1 MTNFNPPCQIDLK
14 IERQKYENWQTQCE
28 WIDILEYG
36 NWQAHR
42 KNSTRWYKNGQLH
55 REDGPAVEWV
65 DGSKEWFIDGKHHR
79 ENGPAIE
86 WDDGKRE
93 WYLNGV
99 RHRENGPAVE
109 YPDGKKQWYLNG
121 KLERVEFPAKEIKTL
136 REKFFGSE
144 SLLGKAFKK

>member
-1 MTNFNPPCQIDLK
+1 MKTGRHSANGLIFLNMETGK
-14 IERQKYENWQTQCE
+14 HTE
-28 WIDILEYG
+28 
-36 NWQAHR
+36 

-109 YPDGKKQWYLNG
+109 YPAVSYTHL
-121 KLERVEFPAKEIKTL
+121 TL
-136 REKFFGSE
+136 PTSD
-144 SLLGKAFKK
+144 LV